1 MPHCSS
7 ARWCG
12 TREELQGTTVGVVT
26 EVDERG
32 DCCKEVFEKMR
43 ALYGGWVLHA
53 HTEVI

>member
-26 EVDERG
+26 EVITA
-32 DCCKEVFEKMR
+32 KEVFQKMR